1 MSERKIEDVVRDVL
15 KGDAQKNAL
24 DLIAHLRTSGGKDFS
39 IAKHNESDESLWLI
53 GEGIGVMFVNGSDDF
68 PGPWTLW
75 VDGDNIG
82 EHTAADV
89 DAHVKEVAWA
99 NIAPCGS
106 CGGQCSPGF
115 RKRVFGKDFEN
126 VCNSTLMFT
135 NADTDTLACLKQ
147 IVDVRKAD
155 ILGHE

>member
-1 MSERKIEDVVRDVL
+1 MSNRTIEDVMKDVL
-15 KGDAQKNAL
+15 KGDAQKHAL
-24 DLIAHLRTSGGKDFS
+24 DLIAHLRAGEGEKFP

-53 GEGIGVMFVNGSDDF
+53 GEGVGTMFINGSDDF

-82 EHTAADV
+82 EHTASDV
-89 DAHVKEVAWA
+89 DEHVKTVAWE

-106 CGGQCSPGF
+106 CGGQCSPGSH
-115 RKRVFGKDFEN
+115 RRVFGKDFEN
-126 VCNSTLMFT
+126 VCTSTLMFT
-135 NADTDTLACLKQ
+135 NPDADTLACLKK

-155 ILGHE
+155 MLIK